1 MEMHIQS
8 RTAAWRKWRL
18 RGLGLDHQLRRIRHL
33 NTSSASKISRSHSN
47 GAAQPLPFRVQWY
60 RPRNDVRSERA
71 ATYPLE
77 AQVYYVPDQLDNSRV
92 TLRAE
97 AGPGCV
103 NDYLSESGSVTNRWT

>member
-1 MEMHIQS
+1 MV
-8 RTAAWRKWRL
+8 L
-18 RGLGLDHQLRRIRHL
+18 RSLYRFV
-33 NTSSASKISRSHSN
+33 SN
-47 GAAQPLPFRVQWY
+47 GTDRVTTFG
-60 RPRNDVRSERA
+60 PNERA
-71 ATYPLE
+71 IYPLE